1 MSKIKLYDFYT
12 EYCQPC
18 KQLSPIIDTLKK
30 EFEGNENV
38 EIIKVNVDVEPELS
52 TKYNIRSVPTL
63 IYLKDDEIV
72 HRSTGLVNKQTILNK
87 INELV

>member
-1 MSKIKLYDFYT
+1 MLKIKLYDFYT

-18 KQLSPIIDTLKK
+18 KQLSRIIDSLKK

-52 TKYNIRSVPTL
+52 SQYNIRSVPTL
-63 IYLKDDEIV
+63 IYLKDNEVV
-72 HRSTGLVNKQTILNK
+72 HRTTGLVQKQNILNK
-87 INELV
+87 INDLI

>member
-18 KQLSPIIDTLKK
+18 KQLSPVIDSLKK
-30 EFEGNENV
+30 EFEGNENIQ
-38 EIIKVNVDVEPELS
+38 IIKVNVDVEPELS
-52 TKYNIRSVPTL
+52 SQYNIRSVPTL
-63 IYLKDDEIV
+63 IYLKDDEVV
-72 HRSTGLVNKQTILNK
+72 HRTTGFSPKQNILNK

>member
-12 EYCQPC
+12 EYCSPC
-18 KQLSPIIDTLKK
+18 KQLSPIIDILKK

-38 EIIKVNVDVEPELS
+38 KIIKVNVDVEPDLS
-52 TKYNIRSVPTL
+52 SQYNIRSVPTL
-63 IYLKDDEIV
+63 IYLKDGEIV
-72 HRSTGLVNKQTILNK
+72 HRSMGLVNKQTILNK